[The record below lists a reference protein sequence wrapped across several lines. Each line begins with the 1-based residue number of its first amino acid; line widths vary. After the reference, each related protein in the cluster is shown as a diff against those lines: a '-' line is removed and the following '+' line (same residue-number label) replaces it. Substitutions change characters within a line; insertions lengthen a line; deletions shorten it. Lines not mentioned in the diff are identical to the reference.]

1 MASNHGGSPS
11 PPAKVSL
18 STPPGSSFPI
28 RAPLTVDSDF
38 EYSASTNGYENQ
50 NTSSSSESSGFE
62 SEGFVSGE
70 DEFETAL
77 ERPFFADPDDET
89 LKETHVVEQYGVSRP
104 FVTNPY
110 GEIKEESGSVKDYDF
125 SRPFETNPYGGIR
138 EESGSVKGYGISRA
152 FVSDPHGERREDN
165 GHDEDCTVSRPL
177 VIDSDEETLATSTM
191 EEEDEFSD
199 EPAVVDV
206 GKVGAPIAMLTRDS
220 DDDSVGTEEGDDFG
234 FPGAVR
240 VPGIHTIGR
249 TDSAIKV
256 EGLGVDEDEEDESQ
270 FEPALEAEV
279 EVCIGV
285 KESVADNGSV
295 ISESIE
301 DEVPDDAEEAKVES
315 FVAKKDG
322 VLHENSEINED
333 DSGLVYGSEVETLA
347 EVDMNCLNSENKVVD
362 DSNHDLL
369 EGINEQRIESGVQLH
384 NFVDCGSVEPV
395 DSVIAEN
402 GIHNT
407 DSSRISKPHS
417 VQDAN
422 CHGNGLSIQ
431 TSEGKVMENRLHR
444 DPQILGSNLDPELEL
459 KAEVE
464 DEAAHD
470 SENSQHYLED
480 FPGLVIGASDKT
492 KIIIGDV
499 GQNLTPTSRGENL
512 QDLLQKTER
521 AITVDSDAE
530 VDTNEENDGKELFDS
545 TIWAALLK
553 AAAGGGSGGGNF
565 TVTTA
570 NGSRVISLEQPTD
583 NSELPASS
591 GVESE
596 ATLSEEEKKKID
608 KMQIIRVKF
617 LRLVHRLGLSYED
630 SIASQVLY
638 RLVLA
643 AGRPTSQLF
652 SLEMAK
658 RKAMQL
664 EAEGKND
671 LDFSLN
677 ILVLGKI
684 GVGKSATINSILGE
698 KKALVDSF
706 KPGTTSV
713 NNIVGTIDGIR
724 FRIFDTPGLRSS
736 LMEQTVNRKI
746 LLSIRK
752 LTKKFPPDVVLYID
766 RLDTQTK
773 DLDDLPL
780 LRSITS
786 LLGSSIWDKSIITL
800 THAASNPPDG
810 PTGLPLTYDLFVA
823 QRSRVIHQLISQAVG
838 DLRLM
843 SPSLMSPVSLVE
855 NHPSCLMVLP
865 NGESWRPQLLL
876 LCYSIKIL
884 TEANSVAK
892 TQDLF
897 DHRKLFGF
905 RVPSLHLPYFLSSLL
920 QSNAHPKL
928 PNEQS
933 GYNVDSDTELGDLS
947 ASDNE
952 DEDEYDLRLPP
963 FKPLKKEQIAKLS
976 KEHQEAY
983 FEEYDYRVRHL
994 QKKQLREDVKRLREL
1009 KKNRGKDGQ
1018 TSYDGYAKESGDEES
1033 GSPSAVAV
1041 PLPDMTLPPS
1051 FDGENH
1057 TYRYRFLEHTSQ
1069 LLTREVMGSHVWDH
1083 DCGYD
1088 GVILESNLAIAGRLP
1103 SAIAV
1108 QITKDKKDFNIHLD
1122 SSVAMKHGESGSTM
1136 AGLNIQNFG
1145 NQLAYILK
1153 GQTKLKIL
1161 KTNKTSAGVSVTFLG
1176 ENIATGVKIEDRITI
1191 GKRLVLVGSVGIIR
1205 SQGDTACGGSF
1216 ELRLREKD
1224 FPIGQDQTTASLSLM
1239 RWRGE
1244 VIWGGSLQ
1252 SQLSIGRSSKVVFR
1266 GGLNSK
1272 LNGQVSVSISSSDQL
1287 QIALLGILPVAN
1299 AIFQN
1304 FFPGFGEKYVTQ

>member
-1 MASNHGGSPS
+1 MDSNHGGSPS
-11 PPAKVSL
+11 PPAKVFL

-38 EYSASTNGYENQ
+38 EYSASTKGYENQ

-70 DEFETAL
+70 DEFETAS

-104 FVTNPY
+104 SVTNPY
-110 GEIKEESGSVKDYDF
+110 GEIKGESGSGKDDDF
-125 SRPFETNPYGGIR
+125 SRPFEMNPYGGIR
-138 EESGSVKGYGISRA
+138 EKSGFVKGYRISRP
-152 FVSDPHGERREDN
+152 FVSDPRGGRREDN
-165 GHDEDCTVSRPL
+165 GHDEDCTLSRPL

-199 EPAVVDV
+199 ELAVVDV

-220 DDDSVGTEEGDDFG
+220 DDDSVGTEEGDDYG

-249 TDSAIKV
+249 TAGAIKV
-256 EGLGVDEDEEDESQ
+256 EGLGVDEEEEDESQ
-270 FEPALEAEV
+270 FEPALEVEV

-285 KESVADNGSV
+285 KDSVVDNGSV
-295 ISESIE
+295 LSESIE

-315 FVAKKDG
+315 FVAKKDD
-322 VLHENSEINED
+322 VLHENSEMNED
-333 DSGLVYGSEVETLA
+333 DSGLVDGSEVETLA
-347 EVDMNCLNSENKVVD
+347 EVGMNCLNSENQVVD

-384 NFVDCGSVEPV
+384 NSVDWGSVEPV
-395 DSVIAEN
+395 DSIIAEN
-402 GIHNT
+402 GIQNT
-407 DSSRISKPHS
+407 DSSRISEPHS
-417 VQDAN
+417 VLDAN
-422 CHGNGLSIQ
+422 CHGNDLSIQ
-431 TSEGKVMENRLHR
+431 TSEGKVIENGLHR
-444 DPQILGSNLDPELEL
+444 DQQTLGSNLDPELEL

-470 SENSQHYLED
+470 SENSQDSLDD

-492 KIIIGDV
+492 KIIIDDV
-499 GQNLTPTSRGENL
+499 GQNLTPTSLGESS
-512 QDLLQKTER
+512 QDLLRKTER

-583 NSELPASS
+583 NSELRASS

-617 LRLVHRLGLSYED
+617 LRLVHRLGLSSED

-713 NNIVGTIDGIR
+713 NNIVGTIDGIK

-736 LMEQTVNRKI
+736 LMEQMVNRKI

-752 LTKKFPPDVVLYID
+752 LTERFPPDVVLYID

-810 PTGLPLTYDLFVA
+810 TTGLPLTYDLFVA
-823 QRSRVIHQLISQAVG
+823 QRSRVIQQLISQAVG

-892 TQDLF
+892 TKDLF

-952 DEDEYDLRLPP
+952 DEDDLQLPP

-994 QKKQLREDVKRLREL
+994 QKKQLREEVKRLREL
-1009 KKNRGKDGQ
+1009 EKNRGKDGQ
-1018 TSYDGYAKESGDEES
+1018 TSYDGYAKEASDEDS

-1057 TYRYRFLEHTSQ
+1057 TYRYRFLEHTSH

-1103 SAIAV
+1103 SVIAV

-1145 NQLAYILK
+1145 NQLAYILT

-1161 KTNKTSAGVSVTFLG
+1161 KTNKTSAGVSATFLG
-1176 ENIATGVKIEDRITI
+1176 ENVATGVKIEDQITI
-1191 GKRLVLVGSVGIIR
+1191 GKRLVLVGSGGIIR
-1205 SQGDTACGGSF
+1205 SQGDTACGGNF

-1224 FPIGQDQTTASLSLM
+1224 FPIRQDQTTASLSLM

-1272 LNGQVSVSISSSDQL
+1272 LNGQVSVRISSSDQL
-1287 QIALLGILPVAN
+1287 QIALLGILPIAN